1 MSYQNPYNQY
11 REQSIATMTKNE
23 LLLLVFEELVKRL
36 HLAKNSLAASELS
49 NYEQSM
55 NRAVEIINYL
65 LSTLDLRFPISRELQ
80 QLYRFFNQELLRS
93 LPKRSDEAIDALL
106 PIIND
111 LKNTWSE
118 AAKLS
123 KTQLATRSVI

>member
-1 MSYQNPYNQY
+1 MSYQNPYKNYLQ
-11 REQSIATMTKNE
+11 ESINTMTKNE
-23 LLLLVFEELVKRL
+23 LLLLVFDELIKRL
-36 HLAKNSLAASELS
+36 HLAKSSLAKDQLPS
-49 NYEQSM
+49 YEQSM

-65 LSTLDLRFPISRELQ
+65 LSTLDLRYPISKELQ
-80 QLYRFFNQELLRS
+80 RIYHFFNQELLRS

-106 PIIND
+106 PIISD

-123 KTQLATRSVI
+123 KTPLATRSVI